1 MSSAQSGYSNGPDTG
16 AMLALA
22 GGLALF
28 LGWMFLPECIF
39 ISCFILHFLW
49 GLVDF
54 GPLHQWAAPHYNL
67 LATTG
72 NKAAT
77 VKFGEWVN
85 VMEQTVGILTIFFVP
100 LVAGTLWSWYM
111 HPAHNRHTRR
121 IMNINTLPHEMLSIS
136 PALTPVLNEGDPSR
150 LFLDKR
156 SSSRQVALSPE
167 AFVERHNLIRNMQ
180 FDTVACREVFTQQLG
195 APLSGWGNMAPHE
208 KALFA
213 IFGLQFFLNDRKAAT
228 KLLDDLNLSCRIKSR
243 RDHGRRSIP
252 VFSLATPA
260 FRKVS
265 NHKDARKWL
274 KQHYCVRSGLVWLY
288 AHDLRLT
295 PPNWLWLKGI
305 DRTLWYALH
314 RANTDKVFVEGA
326 GVVAVAR
333 AESEAIRLNLP
344 CPKPSIETAV
354 EGLRQD
360 MVNLGLIWDDPQPET
375 GRRRSRIQ
383 TNWSLNDDALEDV
396 QLTTDESF

>member
-1 MSSAQSGYSNGPDTG
+1 MSSTQPGYGSGPDAG
-16 AMLALA
+16 AALALA

-39 ISCFILHFLW
+39 ITCFILHILW

-54 GPLHQWAAPHYNL
+54 GPFHQWAAPHYNL

-85 VMEQTVGILTIFFVP
+85 VMEQTVSILAIFFVP
-100 LVAGTLWSWYM
+100 LVIATLWSWYM

-121 IMNINTLPHEMLSIS
+121 IMNINTLPYEMLSIS
-136 PALTPVLNEGDPSR
+136 PAIAPILNEGDPKR
-150 LFLDKR
+150 LLLDKR
-156 SSSRQVALSPE
+156 SLSRQVALSPE
-167 AFVERHNLIRNMQ
+167 AFVERHNIIRNMQ
-180 FDTVACREVFTQQLG
+180 FDVAACRKIFTQQLG
-195 APLSGWGNMAPHE
+195 APLNKWEDLAPHE
-208 KALFA
+208 KTLFA
-213 IFGLQFFLNDRKAAT
+213 VFGLQYFLNDRKAAT
-228 KLLDDLNLSCRIKSR
+228 KLLDNLNLSCRIKSR

-252 VFSLATPA
+252 IFSLAAPA
-260 FRKVS
+260 FQRVIR
-265 NHKDARKWL
+265 HKDAQKWL
-274 KQHYCVRSGLVWLY
+274 SQHYCVRSGLVWLY

-314 RANTDKVFVEGA
+314 RANTNKVFVEGA

-333 AESEAIRLNLP
+333 AESEAIRLQLP
-344 CPKPSIETAV
+344 CPTPCIDAAI

-360 MVNLGLIWDDPQPET
+360 MVTLGLIWDDSQPET

-383 TNWSLNDDALEDV
+383 TNWSLTDDPLEESDLPV
-396 QLTTDESF
+396 EESF